1 MRMQYFTIKLNA
13 MNNKFVT
20 KKANNSTQY
29 QLISIHIVEIQ
40 SNRMTFVG
48 VTRALRRISVG
59 STSSIF
65 DSGSK

>member
-20 KKANNSTQY
+20 KKANNSTQD
-29 QLISIHIVEIQ
+29 QLISIHSVEIQ